1 MITTPAPGPDAAR
14 NGYEARVTVPP
25 PVAVTV
31 TMASTSR
38 PPSGRCSLWK
48 APTVNR
54 GGDAF
59 ELPAMC
65 PAPPR
70 DSRTVLG

>member
-1 MITTPAPGPDAAR
+1 
-14 NGYEARVTVPP
+14 
-25 PVAVTV
+25 
-31 TMASTSR
+31 
-38 PPSGRCSLWK
+38 LWK
-48 APTVNR
+48 TPTVNR

-59 ELPAMC
+59 EKLAMC

>member
-1 MITTPAPGPDAAR
+1 
-14 NGYEARVTVPP
+14 
-25 PVAVTV
+25 
-31 TMASTSR
+31 
-38 PPSGRCSLWK
+38 LWK